1 MLFFWFQQDALSLHW
16 GALLL
21 AAILVSG
28 VYLDARLGEPS
39 KFHPLVGFGRWSGV
53 LERAL
58 NRLPG
63 APGYILGAIAVV
75 VALSPLVL
83 IIGLLQAS
91 ASLSLVSA
99 CLLQLVILYLCIGWH
114 SLQEHVS
121 DVWRSLATDD
131 LPAAREELG
140 KIVSRNT
147 QVLDADEV
155 AQASI
160 ESTLENSS
168 DALFATLFWF
178 LIGGAEAALLHRWVN
193 TLDAMWGYRTE
204 RHFYFGWAAA
214 RLDDTMAWLPARL
227 TAFSFVL
234 AAGEHRQKA
243 LDCWKTQAKY
253 CDSPNG
259 GVVMTAGA
267 GALNR
272 KLSQRADYQGTIKQK
287 PVMGSGMPAGVDDI
301 PRAIRLVKQALL
313 IQLSLMVFCCLSL
326 HYVTGVM

>member
-91 ASLSLVSA
+91 ASLSLMSA

-121 DVWRSLATDD
+121 DV
-131 LPAAREELG
+131 
-140 KIVSRNT
+140 SR
-147 QVLDADEV
+147 
-155 AQASI
+155 
-160 ESTLENSS
+160 
-168 DALFATLFWF
+168 
-178 LIGGAEAALLHRWVN
+178 R
-193 TLDAMWGYRTE
+193 
-204 RHFYFGWAAA
+204 
-214 RLDDTMAWLPARL
+214 
-227 TAFSFVL
+227 
-234 AAGEHRQKA
+234 
-243 LDCWKTQAKY
+243 
-253 CDSPNG
+253 
-259 GVVMTAGA
+259 
-267 GALNR
+267 
-272 KLSQRADYQGTIKQK
+272 
-287 PVMGSGMPAGVDDI
+287 
-301 PRAIRLVKQALL
+301 RAIV
-313 IQLSLMVFCCLSL
+313 LS
-326 HYVTGVM
+326 

>member
-1 MLFFWFQQDALSLHW
+1 MLFFWFQQDVLSLHW
-16 GALLL
+16 GVLLL
-21 AAILVSG
+21 AAMLVGG
-28 VYLDARLGEPS
+28 VYLDSRLGEPA
-39 KFHPLVGFGRWSGV
+39 KFHPLVGFGRWSRL
-53 LERAL
+53 LEHVL
-58 NRLPG
+58 NRISG
-63 APGYILGAIAVV
+63 APGYLVGVVAVV
-75 VALSPLVL
+75 AALLPLIL
-83 IIGLLQAS
+83 IIWMLQSS
-91 ASLSLVSA
+91 ATLSLIGT

-121 DVWRSLATDD
+121 DVWRGLATDD
-131 LPAAREELG
+131 LPAGREALA

-155 AQASI
+155 AQAGI

-193 TLDAMWGYRTE
+193 TLDAMWGYRNE
-204 RHFYFGWAAA
+204 RYFYFGWAAA
-214 RLDDTMAWLPARL
+214 RLDDAMAWLPARL

-234 AAGEHRQKA
+234 AAGEYRQKA

-287 PVMGSGMPAGVDDI
+287 PVMGTGMPAGVDDI